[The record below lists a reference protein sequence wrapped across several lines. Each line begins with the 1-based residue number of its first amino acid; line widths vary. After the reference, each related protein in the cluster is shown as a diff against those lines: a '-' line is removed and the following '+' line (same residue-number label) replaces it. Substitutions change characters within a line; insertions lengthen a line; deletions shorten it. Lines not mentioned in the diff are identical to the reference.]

1 MEKYKQ
7 FKRKIYEV
15 IGNDSKQNWLGTG
28 FDYFIVALILLNVA
42 AIVIESF
49 QNLNSTISTLLSN
62 FEVFSVI
69 VFTIEYVLRI
79 WTANLKFE
87 HKNLIN
93 PKVRFIASPMGIVDL
108 LAILPFYLPMLI
120 PIDLRFI
127 RILRLARLLRVI
139 KLTRYSNALIL
150 IGKILKD
157 KKDELIAAVFLT
169 FILLLVAS
177 SLMYYIEHTA
187 QPDAFPN
194 ILASF
199 WWAIATLTTIGYG
212 DVYPITGWG
221 RVLSSIVALLGIG
234 LVALPTGIISS
245 SFIEEISKK
254 SQTTQATDTFTYC
267 PHCGQKLNE

>member
-7 FKRKIYEV
+7 FKRRIYEIIENDAKQDW
-15 IGNDSKQNWLGTG
+15 IGAA
-28 FDYFIVALILLNVA
+28 FDYFIVVLILLNVA

-49 QNLNSTISTLLSN
+49 QNLNSTLSTLLSN

-69 VFTIEYVLRI
+69 VFTIEYVIRI
-79 WTANLKFE
+79 WTADIKFE
-87 HKNLIN
+87 YKNQVS
-93 PKVRFIASPMGIVDL
+93 PKVRFITSPMGIVDL
-108 LAILPFYLPMLI
+108 LAILPFYLPMLV
-120 PIDLRFI
+120 PVDLRFI
-127 RILRLARLLRVI
+127 RILRLARLLRVM

-157 KKDELIAAVFLT
+157 KKDELIASVFLT

-187 QPDAFPN
+187 QPNAFPN

-221 RVLSSIVALLGIG
+221 RILSSIVALLGIG

-254 SQTTQATDTFTYC
+254 SKANQNTDPLVYC
-267 PHCGQKLNE
+267 PHCGKKLSE